1 MTRFEFTDEPY
12 GVYFIGGIMGC
23 WPGFKRFIGCVFGGR
38 KQSDYMTLF
47 EKKMFDRIYKEN
59 RNLQLPRLA
68 MEVVND
74 LNEEPSCT
82 NKLTYTNKLI
92 ISTGSAQLGRYEPEY
107 YDKVFRDLNGFLE
120 EQRIKLLL
128 VRGGDDDPSYYDGRV
143 DYSNIKAIPDYS
155 MVTVNTTYSKCG
167 SIEFCDDQRK
177 ILCIG
182 GGRSERQTGYEMLH
196 WLAKRSGKSL
206 GGNVVFSGSG
216 FYLLPKEIHEA
227 EEEHVDTLVTFS
239 DEINDLKNYRES
251 GVCGILRNLLVWY
264 RSGDQKKSLISL
276 SYMQEKT
283 PLVSRPQY
291 RRLDDYTSI
300 HRLRGVAKNHM
311 IDVDGST
318 AFLSSRLSEEIRREL
333 LRLAT
338 IRADVGFD
346 VPQM

>member
-1 MTRFEFTDEPY
+1 MTRFEFIDEPY

-74 LNEEPSCT
+74 LKKDPSCT
-82 NKLTYTNKLI
+82 NKII
-92 ISTGSAQLGRYEPEY
+92 ISTGSAQLGRYEPGY
-107 YDKVFRDLNGFLE
+107 YDNVFRDLNGFLE

-155 MVTVNTTYSKCG
+155 MVTVNTTYSKSGCF
-167 SIEFCDDQRK
+167 EFCDDQRK

-182 GGRSERQTGYEMLH
+182 GGRSERQTGYEMLY
-196 WLAKRSGKSL
+196 WLARRSGKSL

-264 RSGDQKKSLISL
+264 RSGDHKKNLL
-276 SYMQEKT
+276 FQTGGRT
-283 PLVSRPQY
+283 PLVSNPQH

>member
-1 MTRFEFTDEPY
+1 
-12 GVYFIGGIMGC
+12 
-23 WPGFKRFIGCVFGGR
+23 
-38 KQSDYMTLF
+38 
-47 EKKMFDRIYKEN
+47 
-59 RNLQLPRLA
+59 
-68 MEVVND
+68 
-74 LNEEPSCT
+74 
-82 NKLTYTNKLI
+82 
-92 ISTGSAQLGRYEPEY
+92 
-107 YDKVFRDLNGFLE
+107 
-120 EQRIKLLL
+120 
-128 VRGGDDDPSYYDGRV
+128 
-143 DYSNIKAIPDYS
+143 
-155 MVTVNTTYSKCG
+155 
-167 SIEFCDDQRK
+167 
-177 ILCIG
+177 
-182 GGRSERQTGYEMLH
+182 
-196 WLAKRSGKSL
+196 
-206 GGNVVFSGSG
+206 
-216 FYLLPKEIHEA
+216 LLPKEIHEA

>member
-1 MTRFEFTDEPY
+1 
-12 GVYFIGGIMGC
+12 
-23 WPGFKRFIGCVFGGR
+23 
-38 KQSDYMTLF
+38 
-47 EKKMFDRIYKEN
+47 
-59 RNLQLPRLA
+59 

-264 RSGDQKKSLISL
+264 RSGDHKKNLL
-276 SYMQEKT
+276 FQTGGRT
-283 PLVSRPQY
+283 PLVSNPQH

-300 HRLRGVAKNHM
+300 HRLRGVVKNQM

-318 AFLSSRLSEEIRREL
+318 AFLSLRLSEDIRREL

-338 IRADVGFD
+338 IRADVGIDAGFD